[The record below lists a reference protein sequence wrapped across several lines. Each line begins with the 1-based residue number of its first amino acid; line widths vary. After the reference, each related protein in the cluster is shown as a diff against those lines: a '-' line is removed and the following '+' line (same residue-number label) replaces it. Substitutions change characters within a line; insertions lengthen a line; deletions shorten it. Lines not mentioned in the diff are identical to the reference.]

1 MPMSEQAEVSEEA
14 IAIVGM
20 SGRFPGAE
28 GVDALWRNV
37 RDGVESFVA
46 LDDRDLEAA
55 GVDPALSSRPGYV
68 RAAYPLENVD
78 RFDAAFFGLSPRAAE
93 ILDPQHRLFLECAW
107 EALEH
112 AGYDTESW
120 PKAVALFA
128 GTGAPAYLYSQLIPQ
143 RELLGTVGTYQVGIS
158 NEKDFLPTR
167 VAHKLGLRGPCIA
180 VQTACSSSLVAV
192 HLACQSLLSGESSL
206 ALAGGV
212 SLSLPQRAG
221 YLAQEGDILS
231 PDGHCRAFDARAQG
245 TVRGSGAGIVVLKRL
260 TDALAQGDTVHAVIR
275 GSAVNNDGAG
285 RAGYTAPGA
294 EGQAAVISEA
304 LGVAGVKPG
313 DIQYVEAHGTA
324 TPLGDPIEVSALNQA
339 FRARANAPGTIA
351 LGSLKT
357 NIGHLDTAAGVAGLI
372 KVVMA
377 LRHQQ
382 LPPSLHFERPNPAID
397 FAAGPFFVNSTLRP
411 WESHG
416 APRRAGISSFG
427 IGGTNAHVIL
437 EEAPSV
443 TTASSLRASHL
454 LLLSARSEAALD
466 AATGQLASHLTRH
479 PDVELADVAHTLMV
493 GRRRFEH
500 RRAMVCRDAE
510 DARQVLASR
519 DESRLL
525 TQHETA
531 VERQTVFLF
540 PGQGAQFAGMARGLH
555 EQLPVF
561 RKHLDACCDL
571 LLPTLK
577 VDLRQLLLA
586 RDGDVEADRQLRR
599 TALTQPALFAVS
611 YALARTWMA
620 WGVKPRAMLGHSVGE
635 YVAACLAGVLRLE
648 DALSLIAARGA
659 LIEQLPPGA
668 MLSVSLPEAEVKELL
683 GPDLSLAAV
692 NAPSLCVVSGP
703 LEAVERLSTRLEQRG
718 VACRRL
724 HTSHAFHSSMM
735 EPILGAFAERLRA
748 VRWSEPTLPWVSNVT
763 GTWITPAQACSPEY
777 WVEHLRRPVRFEE
790 GVRTLLEEPSRA
802 LLEVGPGNTLA
813 TLARRASPP
822 PSVVVASMRHS
833 QEARTD
839 LEALLG
845 AAGRLWLAGVRLD
858 GPKLYAPE
866 ARRRV
871 PLPTYPFERHRY
883 WVEAGPA
890 KDTHDARGRVTKR
903 PESAGWFYT
912 LAWKQA
918 RRPEPSRAKGGWL
931 LFVDGAGTAVAERL
945 RRTGA
950 SVVEVVPGIDFL
962 PLGPGCFALDGTRPE
977 HLTGLLEALG
987 DARPERVAFLDGWAL
1002 PGHAP
1007 GSTAH
1012 VEAALARGFYPPLY
1026 LARAMEARWPGAA
1039 TALTVVT
1046 AGAHDVTGEESLD
1059 PSQALALGSCRVL
1072 PQELGPG
1079 WRCRAVDVTAPPKDD
1094 GASARLWLDSL
1105 VAELES
1111 DPRDAVV
1118 ALRGR
1123 HRWVEDFAPVSLPD
1137 VSTRGLLREGG
1148 VYLITGGLGRMGLA
1162 LASRLAT
1169 EARARLVL
1177 VGRTGLPVRE
1187 AWTAWQAEHGPEDA
1201 TSRKLRALEDMERRG
1216 AEVLV
1221 VSADVTR
1228 DEDCQRMVALAHERF
1243 GALHGVIH
1251 AAGVVGAPANVLV
1264 SEVAPARCGL
1274 LFEAKVHGLLAL
1286 TRALKAEPLDF
1297 VMLQSSLATVLGGLG
1312 FAAYASANHFLDAFA
1327 AEQARHGDTRWLSV
1341 DWDGWTEESG
1351 RLGLTLEEGARAFQ
1365 RILGLGEGGRILVST
1380 GELSARRARSNAPAE
1395 SVPVVDGAGVAPRA
1409 RPTSAHARPALGTPY
1424 VAPEDSIQ
1432 QQVAELWQE
1441 LLGVDRVGI
1450 HDDFFELGGH
1460 SLLGMQVVS
1469 RLRELFAVEV
1479 SIRGLFETPTVLG
1492 VVNAV
1497 LEAQAS
1503 QVDAGRLEALLAE
1516 MEKAP

>member
-1 MPMSEQAEVSEEA
+1 MSEQAEASEEA
-14 IAIVGM
+14 VAIVGM
-20 SGRFPGAE
+20 SGRFPGAAS
-28 GVDALWRNV
+28 VDALWRNV

-46 LDDRDLEAA
+46 LDDSDLEAA
-55 GVDPALSSRPGYV
+55 GVDPALSSRQGYV
-68 RAAYPLENVD
+68 RAAYPLEGVD
-78 RFDAAFFGLSPRAAE
+78 TFDAAFFGMSPRAAE
-93 ILDPQHRLFLECAW
+93 LLDPQHRLFLECAW

-112 AGYDTESW
+112 AGYDAESW

-143 RELLGTVGTYQVGIS
+143 RELLGAVGTYQVGIS

-167 VAHKLGLRGPCIA
+167 VAHKLGLRGPCVA

-260 TDALAQGDTVHAVIR
+260 SDALAQGDTIHAVIR

-285 RAGYTAPGA
+285 RAGYTAPSA

-339 FRARANAPGTIA
+339 FRAQANAPGTIA

-377 LRHQQ
+377 LRHHQ
-382 LPPSLHFERPNPAID
+382 LPPSLHFERPNPVID
-397 FAAGPFFVNSTLRP
+397 FAAGPFFVNAALRP
-411 WESHG
+411 WESRG
-416 APRRAGISSFG
+416 TTRRAGVSSFG

-437 EEAPSV
+437 EEAPANA
-443 TTASSLRASHL
+443 TAPTARTSHL

-466 AATGQLASHLTRH
+466 AATGQLASHLEQH
-479 PDVELADVAHTLMV
+479 PDLELADVAHTLMV

-500 RRAMVCRDAE
+500 RRALVCRDGE
-510 DARQVLASR
+510 DARRVLASR

-525 TQHETA
+525 TCHETA
-531 VERQTVFLF
+531 VERQAAFLF

-561 RKHLDACCDL
+561 RKHLDTCCDL
-571 LLPTLK
+571 LAPMLK
-577 VDLRQLLLA
+577 LDLRQLLLA
-586 RDGDVEADRQLRR
+586 RTGDVEAERQLRR
-599 TALTQPALFAVS
+599 TALTQPALFVVS
-611 YALARTWMA
+611 HALARTWMA

-635 YVAACLAGVLRLE
+635 YVAACLAGALRLE

-668 MLSVSLPEAEVKELL
+668 MLSVSLPEADVQDLL
-683 GPDLSLAAV
+683 APDLSLAAV
-692 NAPSLCVVSGP
+692 NAPSMCVVSGP
-703 LEAVERLSTRLEQRG
+703 LESVDRLAARLEQRG

-763 GTWITPAQACSPEY
+763 GSWITPAQACSPEY
-777 WVEHLRRPVRFEE
+777 WVEHLRRPVRFAQ
-790 GVRTLLEEPSRA
+790 GMRTLLEEPSRA

-822 PSVVVASMRHS
+822 PEVVVASMRHAHES
-833 QEARTD
+833 CSD
-839 LEALLG
+839 LDALLS
-845 AAGRLWLAGVRLD
+845 AAGRLWLSGVRLD
-858 GPKLYAPE
+858 GTKLYASE

-883 WVEAGPA
+883 WVEAVSA
-890 KDTHDARGRVTKR
+890 KDAPDARGRVTKR
-903 PESAGWFYT
+903 PESAGWFHT
-912 LAWKQA
+912 PAWKQA
-918 RRPEPSRAKGGWL
+918 RRQEPASANGGWL
-931 LFVDGAGTAVAERL
+931 LFVDGPGAAVAERL
-945 RRTGA
+945 RRGGA
-950 SVVEVVPGIDFL
+950 SVVEVVPGSDFL
-962 PLGPGCFALDGTRPE
+962 PLGPGRFALDGTRPE
-977 HLTGLLEALG
+977 HHAWLLEALG
-987 DARPERVAFLDGWAL
+987 ETRPERVAFLDGWAL
-1002 PGHAP
+1002 ADHAP
-1007 GSTAH
+1007 GSAAR

-1026 LARAMEARWPGAA
+1026 LARAMEARWPGAV
-1039 TALTVVT
+1039 TSLTVVT

-1059 PSQALALGSCRVL
+1059 PAQALALGPCRVL

-1079 WRCRAVDVTAPPKDD
+1079 WRCRAVDIPVPPKE
-1094 GASARLWLDSL
+1094 GGPGARLWLDAL

-1137 VSTRGLLREGG
+1137 VSTRGLLRDGG

-1162 LASRLAT
+1162 LASRLVT
-1169 EARARLVL
+1169 QARARLVL
-1177 VGRTGLPVRE
+1177 VGRTRLPARD
-1187 AWTAWQAEHGPEDA
+1187 AWAAWQAEHGPDDA
-1201 TSRKLRALEDMERRG
+1201 TSRKLCALEDLERQG
-1216 AEVLV
+1216 AEVLL

-1228 DEDCQRMVALAHERF
+1228 DEDCQRMVAQARERF

-1251 AAGVVGAPANVLV
+1251 AAGVVGTPANVLV
-1264 SEVAPARCGL
+1264 SEVAPSRCGL

-1286 TRALKAEPLDF
+1286 SRALKSEALDF
-1297 VMLQSSLATVLGGLG
+1297 VMLQSSLSTVLGGLG

-1327 AEQARHGDTRWLSV
+1327 AEQARQGGTPWLAV
-1341 DWDGWTEESG
+1341 DWDGWTEEAG

-1365 RILGLGEGGRILVST
+1365 RILGLGEAGRILVST
-1380 GELSARRARSNAPAE
+1380 GDLSARRSRGNVPAE
-1395 SVPVVDGAGVAPRA
+1395 PGAAAEGTGGTSRA
-1409 RPTSAHARPALGTPY
+1409 RPSSAHARPALGTPY
-1424 VAPEDSIQ
+1424 VAPEDAIQ
-1432 QQVAELWQE
+1432 RQIAELWQE

-1469 RLRELFAVEV
+1469 RLRELFSVEV
-1479 SIRGLFETPTVLG
+1479 SIRGLFETPTVMG

>member
-1 MPMSEQAEVSEEA
+1 MSEQAEVSEEA

-28 GVDALWRNV
+28 NVDTLWRNV

-55 GVDPALSSRPGYV
+55 GVDPALASRPGYV
-68 RAAYPLENVD
+68 RAAYPLADVD
-78 RFDAAFFGLSPRAAE
+78 KFDAAFFGLSPRAAE

-112 AGYDTESW
+112 AGYDAESW

-143 RELLGTVGTYQVGIS
+143 RELLGSVGTYQVGIS

-192 HLACQSLLSGESSL
+192 HLACQSLLSGESSV

-260 TDALAQGDTVHAVIR
+260 TDALAQGDTIHAVIR

-339 FRARANAPGTIA
+339 FRSRANAPGTIA

-382 LPPSLHFERPNPAID
+382 LPPSLHFERPNPVID
-397 FAAGPFFVNSTLRP
+397 FAAGPFFVNNTLRP
-411 WESHG
+411 WAPPHG
-416 APRRAGISSFG
+416 APRRAGVSSFG

-437 EEAPSV
+437 EEAPSIE
-443 TTASSLRASHL
+443 TASSSRSAHL

-466 AATGQLASHLTRH
+466 VATEQLASHLTRN
-479 PDVELADVAHTLMV
+479 PELELADVAHTLMV

-500 RRAMVCRDAE
+500 RRAIVCRDGE
-510 DARQVLASR
+510 DARQVLTSR

-525 TQHETA
+525 TLHEAA
-531 VERQTVFLF
+531 VERQTAFLF
-540 PGQGAQFAGMARGLH
+540 PGQGAQFAGMARGIH

-577 VDLRQLLLA
+577 LDLRPLLLA
-586 RDGDVEADRQLRR
+586 RDADIEADRQLRR

-635 YVAACLAGVLRLE
+635 YVAACLAGVLKLE

-668 MLSVSLPEAEVKELL
+668 MLSVSLPEAQVQELL
-683 GPDLSLAAV
+683 GKELSLAAV

-703 LEAVERLSTRLEQRG
+703 MESVDRLATRLEQSR

-735 EPILGAFAERLRA
+735 APILGAFAERLRA

-763 GTWITPAQACSPEY
+763 GTWITPEQARSPDY
-777 WVEHLRRPVRFEE
+777 WVEHLRRPVRFAQ
-790 GVRTLLEEPSRA
+790 GIRTLMEEPSRA

-813 TLARRASPP
+813 TLARRASPA
-822 PSVVVASMRHS
+822 PSVVVASMRHA
-833 QEARTD
+833 QETRTD

-845 AAGRLWLAGVRLD
+845 AAGRLWLSGVRLD
-858 GPKLYAPE
+858 GTKLYGPE

-871 PLPTYPFERHRY
+871 PLPTYPFERQRY
-883 WVEAGPA
+883 WVEARPA
-890 KDTHDARGRVTKR
+890 KDTHDTRGRVTKR
-903 PESAGWFYT
+903 PETAGWFYS

-918 RRPEPSRAKGGWL
+918 RRAEPSRANGGWL
-931 LFVDGAGTAVAERL
+931 LFVDGPGTAVAERL
-945 RRTGA
+945 RRSGC
-950 SVVEVVPGIDFL
+950 SVVEVVPGSDFL
-962 PLGPGCFALDGTRPE
+962 PLAADRFAMDGTRPE
-977 HLTGLLEALG
+977 HHAWLLEALG

-1002 PGHAP
+1002 AGHAP

-1012 VEAALARGFYPPLY
+1012 VEAAIARSFYPPLY
-1026 LARAMEARWPGAA
+1026 LARAMEARWPGGV
-1039 TALTVVT
+1039 TSLTVVT
-1046 AGAHDVTGEESLD
+1046 AGAHDVTGEEPLD
-1059 PSQALALGSCRVL
+1059 PAQALALGPCRVL

-1079 WRCRAVDVTAPPKDD
+1079 WRCRAVDVTVPPKE
-1094 GASARLWLDSL
+1094 GSASARMWLDTL

-1169 EARARLVL
+1169 EVRARLVL
-1177 VGRTGLPVRE
+1177 VGRTGLPPRE
-1187 AWTAWQAEHGPEDA
+1187 AWTAWQAEHGHEDA
-1201 TSRKLRALEDMERRG
+1201 TSRKLRVLEDLERQG

-1221 VSADVTR
+1221 VSADVTS
-1228 DEDCQRMVALAHERF
+1228 DEDCQRMVALARERF

-1264 SEVAPARCGL
+1264 SEVVPSRCGL

-1297 VMLQSSLATVLGGLG
+1297 VMLQSSLSTVLGGLG

-1327 AEQARHGDTRWLSV
+1327 AEQARHGETPWLSV
-1341 DWDGWTEESG
+1341 DWDGWTEEAG

-1365 RILGLGEGGRILVST
+1365 RILGLGEGGRLLVST
-1380 GELSARRARSNAPAE
+1380 GELSARRARGTVPSEAAAAVAGAPG
-1395 SVPVVDGAGVAPRA
+1395 S
-1409 RPTSAHARPALGTPY
+1409 RPASAHARPALGTPY
-1424 VAPEDSIQ
+1424 VAPEDAIQ
-1432 QQVAELWQE
+1432 QQIAELWQE

-1450 HDDFFELGGH
+1450 HDNFFELGGH

-1469 RLRELFAVEV
+1469 RLRELFSVEV

-1492 VVNAV
+1492 VVNAI

>member
-1 MPMSEQAEVSEEA
+1 MSDQPAGSDEA

-20 SGRFPGAE
+20 SGRFPGAD

-37 RDGVESFVA
+37 RDGVESFVP
-46 LDDRDLEAA
+46 LEDRDLEAA
-55 GVDPALSSRPGYV
+55 GVDPSLAARPGYV
-68 RAAYPLENVD
+68 RAAYPLKDVE

-120 PKAVALFA
+120 PRAVSLFA
-128 GTGAPAYLYSQLIPQ
+128 GTGAPAYLYTQLIPQ
-143 RELLGTVGTYQVGIS
+143 RELLGAVGTYQVGIS

-167 VAHKLGLRGPCIA
+167 VAHKLGLRGPCVA

-212 SLSLPQRAG
+212 SISLPQRAG

-231 PDGHCRAFDARAQG
+231 PDGHCRAFDAGAQG
-245 TVRGSGAGIVVLKRL
+245 TVRGSGVGIVVLKRL
-260 TDALAQGDTVHAVIR
+260 TDALAQGDTIHAVIR

-294 EGQAAVISEA
+294 DGQAAVITEA

-339 FRARANAPGTIA
+339 FRSRANAPGTIA

-357 NIGHLDTAAGVAGLI
+357 NIGHLDTAAGVAGLL

-382 LPPSLHFERPNPAID
+382 LPPSLHFEQPNPAID
-397 FAAGPFFVNSTLRP
+397 FAAGPFFVNTTLRP
-411 WESHG
+411 WESRG
-416 APRRAGISSFG
+416 APRRAGVSSFG

-437 EEAPSV
+437 EEAPQAPAVPGSR
-443 TTASSLRASHL
+443 TAHL
-454 LLLSARSEAALD
+454 LVLSARSEAALD
-466 AATGQLASHLTRH
+466 AASEQLASHLSQH
-479 PDVELADVAHTLMV
+479 PDLALADVAHTLLV

-500 RRAMVCRDAE
+500 RRAFVCRDAE

-531 VERQTVFLF
+531 TERQPVFLF
-540 PGQGAQFAGMARGLH
+540 PGQGSQFAGMGRGLY

-561 RKHLDACCDL
+561 RKHLDACSEL
-571 LLPTLK
+571 LLPLLK
-577 VDLRQLLLA
+577 VDLRTLLLA
-586 RDGDVEADRQLRR
+586 PDGEVEADRQLRR

-635 YVAACLAGVLRLE
+635 YVAACLAGVLRWE

-668 MLSVSLPEAEVKELL
+668 MLSVPLPEAEVQTLL
-683 GPDLSLAAV
+683 EPGLSLAAI
-692 NAPSLCVVSGP
+692 NAPSLCVVSGA
-703 LEAVERLSTRLEQRG
+703 LEAVERLAARLEQRG

-724 HTSHAFHSSMM
+724 HTSHAFHSAMM

-763 GTWITPAQACSPEY
+763 GTWITPAQATSPDY
-777 WVEHLRRPVRFEE
+777 WVEHLRCPVRFEE

-813 TLARRASPP
+813 TLARRAQTPP
-822 PSVVVASMRHS
+822 TVVVASMRHA
-833 QEARTD
+833 QDARTD
-839 LEALLG
+839 LEALLA
-845 AAGRLWLAGVRLD
+845 AAGRLWLSGVRLD
-858 GPKLYAPE
+858 GAKLHAPE
-866 ARRRV
+866 PRRRV
-871 PLPTYPFERHRY
+871 PLPTYPFERQRY

-890 KDTHDARGRVTKR
+890 RDAHDPRGRVTKR

-912 LAWKQA
+912 LSWRQA
-918 RRPEPSRAKGGWL
+918 RRPEPSRGSGGWL
-931 LFVDGAGTAVAERL
+931 LFVDGPGTAVAERL
-945 RRTGA
+945 RRDGA
-950 SVVEVVPGIDFL
+950 SVVEVVPGSDFL
-962 PLGPGCFALDGTRPE
+962 PLGPGRYAMDGTRPE
-977 HLTGLLEALG
+977 HHAWLVEALG
-987 DARPERVAFLDGWAL
+987 DARPERVAFLDGW
-1002 PGHAP
+1002 GHTGTGVDDGAR
-1007 GSTAH
+1007 
-1012 VEAALARGFYPPLY
+1012 VEAVLGRGFYPPLY
-1026 LARAMEARWPGAA
+1026 LARAMEARWPGAEV
-1039 TALTVVT
+1039 ALTVVT
-1046 AGAHDVTGEESLD
+1046 TGAHDVTGEECLE
-1059 PSQALALGSCRVL
+1059 PTQALSLGPCRVL
-1072 PQELGPG
+1072 PQELGPA
-1079 WRCRAVDVTAPPKDD
+1079 WRCRAVDVTAPPREGGP
-1094 GASARLWLDSL
+1094 GARPWLDAL
-1105 VAELES
+1105 VAELEAE
-1111 DPRDAVV
+1111 PRDAMV

-1123 HRWVEDFAPVSLPD
+1123 HRWVEDVTPLALPEP
-1137 VSTRGLLREGG
+1137 STRGLLREGG

-1177 VGRTGLPVRE
+1177 VGRSELPARE
-1187 AWTAWQAEHGPEDA
+1187 AWDAWHSAHGPDDA
-1201 TSRKLRALEDMERRG
+1201 TSRKLRALEDLERSG

-1228 DEDCQRMVALAHERF
+1228 DEDCRRMVAQARERF
-1243 GALHGVIH
+1243 GALHGVVH
-1251 AAGVVGAPANVLV
+1251 AAGVVGPPANVLV
-1264 SEVAPARCGL
+1264 SEVTTSRCGV
-1274 LFEAKVHGLLAL
+1274 LFEAKVHGVLAL
-1286 TRALKAEPLDF
+1286 SRALEAVPLDF

-1327 AEQARHGDTRWLSV
+1327 ALRARQGDTRWICV
-1341 DWDGWTEESG
+1341 DWDGWTGEAG
-1351 RLGLTLEEGARAFQ
+1351 RLGLTLEEGGRAFQ
-1365 RILGLGEGGRILVST
+1365 RILGLGEAGRILVST
-1380 GELSARRARSNAPAE
+1380 GDLFARRARGGLTPESAPA
-1395 SVPVVDGAGVAPRA
+1395 AGGPTPASRG
-1409 RPTSAHARPALGTPY
+1409 RPTSAHARPALGTRY
-1424 VAPEDSIQ
+1424 VAPEDAIQ
-1432 QQVAELWQE
+1432 QQIADLWQE
-1441 LLGVDRVGI
+1441 LLGIDRVGI

-1479 SIRGLFETPTVLG
+1479 SIRGLFETPTVVG